1 MFIRKE
7 VVILIVIVVNLTSV
21 LTLEKFTRYKVYS
34 NLTHTAE
41 AYTRLKIQD
50 PIYVRFLFIKIIGNL
65 YS

>member
-1 MFIRKE
+1 MLIKKE
-7 VVILIVIVVNLTSV
+7 LFILIVIVVNLTSV
-21 LTLEKFTRYKVYS
+21 VTYEKFTRYKVYS

-50 PIYVRFLFIKIIGNL
+50 PIYVRFFFIKINGNL